1 MPPDCCPYLYW
12 FNPTCDLTAGRAS
25 FTPTSAL
32 RDLACDLA
40 MVPALL
46 ATPDDVVVVPQRP
59 SAAFL
64 QSLAAAGLPMPELIE
79 WDVGLEEPPA
89 SLRLQL
95 SGMRPWGWSP
105 DSVSALEPLADRLP
119 EGTAGPAALWSEA
132 RRQLYSK
139 RWSVQWLGDVIEE
152 LRAATGDDWLC
163 DRAVAGSAFT
173 SDAEVMRALE
183 RGFAAGWNRAVVK
196 AAFGAAG
203 GQRMIID
210 SLGGNPPAH
219 QRRWLVRALQEAG
232 AVVVEAWLDR
242 VLDLSAQYEVTEN
255 GSVQFIGMTRFL
267 ADERGRFQGV
277 FVHDM
282 AAGLTPE
289 IRRFLCSEGRDG
301 GRLQRLFSLLGDLL
315 AARLP
320 KGYQGAIGIDTFVY
334 SDATG
339 ALRLKPIVEVNP
351 RFTMGRIGLSLGR
364 HVLANRTAMWRIVRV
379 ADMIDAGYAG
389 AEAWA
394 WDLQQRL
401 PLEMTADGRQISR
414 GVVFTN
420 EPASARSFVGVLAVG
435 DGLADV
441 ESLLANSAG

>member
-1 MPPDCCPYLYW
+1 MSPTRWPCLYW

-32 RDLACDLA
+32 RDLASDLA

-46 ATPDDVVVVPQRP
+46 AAPNDVVIVPQRP
-59 SAAFL
+59 SVMFR
-64 QSLAAAGLPMPELIE
+64 QSLAAAGLPVPELIE

-89 SLRLQL
+89 SLQRQL
-95 SGMRPWGWSP
+95 SGLRPWGWSP

-139 RWSVQWLGDVIEE
+139 KWSVQWLGDVIDD
-152 LRAATGDDWLC
+152 LRAPTGDDWLC
-163 DRAVAGSAFT
+163 DRAVVGSAFT
-173 SDAEVMRALE
+173 SGAEVMRALE

-203 GQRMIID
+203 GQRMII
-210 SLGGNPPAH
+210 SGGNARAH
-219 QRRWLVRALQEAG
+219 QERWLVRALQEAG
-232 AVVVEAWLDR
+232 AVVVEPWLDR
-242 VLDLSAQYEVTEN
+242 VLDLSAQYEVTES
-255 GSVQFIGMTRFL
+255 GSVQFLGMTRFL

-282 AAGLTPE
+282 AAGLAPE
-289 IRRFLCSEGRDG
+289 IRRFLGSEGRDG

-320 KGYQGAIGIDTFVY
+320 EGYQGAIGIDTLVY
-334 SDATG
+334 RDATG
-339 ALRLKPIVEVNP
+339 AIRLKPIVEVNP

-364 HVLANRTAMWRIVRV
+364 HVLSNRTAMWRIVRV
-379 ADMIDAGYAG
+379 ADMIDAGYAD
-389 AEAWA
+389 AETWA
-394 WDLQQRL
+394 RDLRKRL

-435 DGLADV
+435 DGLA
-441 ESLLANSAG
+441 ELGPLLANSAG